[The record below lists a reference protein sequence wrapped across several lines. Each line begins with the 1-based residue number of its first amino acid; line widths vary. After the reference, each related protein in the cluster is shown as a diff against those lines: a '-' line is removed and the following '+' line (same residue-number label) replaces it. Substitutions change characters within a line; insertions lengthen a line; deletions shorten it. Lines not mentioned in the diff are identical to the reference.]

1 MSPRCSAGKEPGQR
15 YDGYTVCPFTVSR
28 STVVWAEFDDKG
40 ELKPTIPFW
49 KPMYRENRLS
59 WIFDRHVLPWVY
71 WNLILTGR
79 V

>member
-1 MSPRCSAGKEPGQR
+1 
-15 YDGYTVCPFTVSR
+15 
-28 STVVWAEFDDKG
+28 
-40 ELKPTIPFW
+40 
-49 KPMYRENRLS
+49 MYRENRLS